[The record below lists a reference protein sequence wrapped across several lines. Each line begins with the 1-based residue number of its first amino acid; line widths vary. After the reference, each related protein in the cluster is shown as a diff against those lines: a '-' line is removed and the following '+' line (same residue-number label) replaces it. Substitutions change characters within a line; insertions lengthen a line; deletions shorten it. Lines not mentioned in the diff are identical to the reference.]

1 MKRQQAKVILVE
13 PYFDPRRR
21 TPSPATWAARC
32 SCSAPSVGGVKEAT
46 DYITLFDYN
55 INLLTAT
62 FKQVLG
68 R

>member
-13 PYFDPRRR
+13 PYFDTK
-21 TPSPATWAARC
+21 TPDSVAREVGGKVLVL
-32 SCSAPSVGGVKEAT
+32 SPSVGGVKEAS
-46 DYITLFDYN
+46 DYIKLFDYN
-55 INLLTAT
+55 IGQLTAI